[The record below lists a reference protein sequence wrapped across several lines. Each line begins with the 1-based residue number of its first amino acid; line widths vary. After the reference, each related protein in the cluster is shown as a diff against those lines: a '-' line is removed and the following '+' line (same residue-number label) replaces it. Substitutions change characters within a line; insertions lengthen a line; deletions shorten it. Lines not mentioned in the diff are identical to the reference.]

1 MLSESVKFALA
12 VFVAIIFVPLYFCFL
27 QLMHPTKRPMMS
39 LARRLS
45 RWLSTSV
52 QSTFGYPVRVP
63 GSPPISDE
71 VQLTSYLIQ
80 TPDLSQTIKAF
91 GSDPAE
97 MLAAIARCGP
107 AERGSIRS
115 VLNVV
120 HGTEYMKVPQ
130 GQSSPRTPRNLFV
143 SQIRRGTSVIRPV
156 LERAGVDVRSLMFYI
171 AHGVHEADSPGNS
184 HHHQDSSQDP
194 AHDSAQGSTC
204 GVEILN
210 DDFTPMEF
218 VVYVLSQYLGMAKPE
233 AIKMMLE
240 VHHKGS
246 AILPQASMAQA
257 TQSAVSANAV
267 ARRNYFP
274 LFLRVVAGPTPAAD
288 APSAARP

>member
-1 MLSESVKFALA
+1 VPSEPVKFALA
-12 VFVAIIFVPLYFCFL
+12 VLVAIIFVPLYFCFL
-27 QLMHPTKRPMMS
+27 QLMHRTKRPIMS
-39 LARRLS
+39 LAGRLW
-45 RWLSTSV
+45 RWLSISV
-52 QSTFGYPVRVP
+52 QSVFGYPVRLP

-80 TPDLSQTIKAF
+80 SPDLSQTIKAF
-91 GSDPAE
+91 GSDPAV

-120 HGTEYMKVPQ
+120 HGTEHMKVPE

-143 SQIRRGTSVIRPV
+143 SQMRRGTSVIRPV
-156 LERAGVDVRSLMFYI
+156 LERAGVDIRALMFYI
-171 AHGVHEADSPGNS
+171 AHGMHEADGRVNS
-184 HHHQDSSQDP
+184 HHHQDF
-194 AHDSAQGSTC
+194 AHDSAHPAQDSTC

-218 VVYVLSQYLGMAKPE
+218 VVHVLSKYLGMARPE
-233 AIKMMLE
+233 AIRMMLE
-240 VHHKGS
+240 VHYKGS

-257 TQSAVSANAV
+257 IESAVSANAF
-267 ARRNYFP
+267 ARQNYFP
-274 LFLRVVAGPTPAAD
+274 LFLRVVARPAPAAD
-288 APSAARP
+288 APLAARP

>member
-1 MLSESVKFALA
+1 
-12 VFVAIIFVPLYFCFL
+12 
-27 QLMHPTKRPMMS
+27 MS
-39 LARRLS
+39 LARRFWL
-45 RWLSTSV
+45 WLSTSV

-91 GSDPAE
+91 GSDSAV
-97 MLAAIARCGP
+97 MLAVIARCGP

-115 VLNVV
+115 VLKVV
-120 HGTEYMKVPQ
+120 HGTEYMKVPE
-130 GQSSPRTPRNLFV
+130 GQSSPCTPRNLFV
-143 SQIRRGTSVIRPV
+143 SQIRRGTSAIRPM

-171 AHGVHEADSPGNS
+171 AHGVHEADGPVNS
-184 HHHQDSSQDP
+184 HHHQDSPQ
-194 AHDSAQGSTC
+194 DSAQDSTC

-218 VVYVLSQYLGMAKPE
+218 VVYVLSHYLGIARPE
-233 AIKMMLE
+233 AVRVMLQ

-257 TQSAVSANAV
+257 TQSAVSANAC
-267 ARRNYFP
+267 ARQNYFP
-274 LFLRVVAGPTPAAD
+274 LFLRVVARPTPAAD